1 MKHRQ
6 HRNKPSQELLS
17 LINEA
22 TSLHLYLIHEK
33 GPLSLLF
40 QDDASKKYH
49 ITIGNNIT
57 CSCSTSSNPNTIHP
71 HCIHILYTLL
81 KYFKLPYNNPLLFQ
95 TTFTDNEINK
105 LLEYKHQNT
114 PSPSIP
120 KCVPL
125 PNQIQP
131 TNQMNLIDDT
141 VCPICQE
148 DLYSNE
154 GLYYCKDSCGHNF
167 HISCLKIFIKH
178 KQDSESDV
186 TCPLCRYKWNE
197 DSYENILHKTTT
209 VKCYKVHK
217 GINCVNCSRMNIKFE
232 RFHCLYCDNMNLCV
246 ECFNNGIHKSMG
258 HKFIMKKSA
267 DDKWVGVEYK
277 DDNDNERKYVIR
289 KIHITQYLISCL
301 NDYDINSNS
310 NSNNGDRKCCVCQG
324 VVHVNKCNGSGNVK
338 QLLMYKELPN
348 CKCVLH
354 LRCCD
359 KMFKVYEYDVHSKSI
374 VVDVMFNKCK
384 EDNTIIF
391 KGLTSIKQ
399 RLYIKHNSN
408 SNNNVKHNEIVF
420 GMNELFIG
428 DHNNVVVRNV
438 KTKSVSKRK
447 YVKMFMEGNC
457 DKDNKWSKGNEI
469 GFGLDIQKVK
479 FDCGNG
485 IKGFE
490 SSFNNRKIFGEKE
503 SRMIGR
509 VYKNEGL
516 MTLKKRMNT
525 KMERGGNDNGNDT
538 IIAKNRTHIGEIGSL
553 VVTKLPNVWERNG
566 KGVLSPLLIDLP
578 E

>member
-1 MKHRQ
+1 
-6 HRNKPSQELLS
+6 
-17 LINEA
+17 
-22 TSLHLYLIHEK
+22 
-33 GPLSLLF
+33 
-40 QDDASKKYH
+40 
-49 ITIGNNIT
+49 
-57 CSCSTSSNPNTIHP
+57 
-71 HCIHILYTLL
+71 
-81 KYFKLPYNNPLLFQ
+81 
-95 TTFTDNEINK
+95 
-105 LLEYKHQNT
+105 
-114 PSPSIP
+114 
-120 KCVPL
+120 
-125 PNQIQP
+125 
-131 TNQMNLIDDT
+131 
-141 VCPICQE
+141 
-148 DLYSNE
+148 
-154 GLYYCKDSCGHNF
+154 
-167 HISCLKIFIKH
+167 
-178 KQDSESDV
+178 
-186 TCPLCRYKWNE
+186 
-197 DSYENILHKTTT
+197 
-209 VKCYKVHK
+209 
-217 GINCVNCSRMNIKFE
+217 
-232 RFHCLYCDNMNLCV
+232 
-246 ECFNNGIHKSMG
+246 
-258 HKFIMKKSA
+258 
-267 DDKWVGVEYK
+267 
-277 DDNDNERKYVIR
+277 
-289 KIHITQYLISCL
+289 
-301 NDYDINSNS
+301 
-310 NSNNGDRKCCVCQG
+310 
-324 VVHVNKCNGSGNVK
+324 
-338 QLLMYKELPN
+338 MYKELPN

-457 DKDNKWSKGNEI
+457 DKDNKWSKGDEI

-479 FDCGNG
+479 FNCGNG

-490 SSFNNRKIFGEKE
+490 SSFNNKKIFGEKE

-525 KMERGGNDNGNDT
+525 KMERGGNGNGNDT
-538 IIAKNRTHIGEIGSL
+538 VIAKNRTHIGEIGSL

>member
-209 VKCYKVHK
+209 IKCYKVHK

-277 DDNDNERKYVIR
+277 NDNDNERKYVIR

-420 GMNELFIG
+420 GF
-428 DHNNVVVRNV
+428 
-438 KTKSVSKRK
+438 
-447 YVKMFMEGNC
+447 
-457 DKDNKWSKGNEI
+457 
-469 GFGLDIQKVK
+469 DIQKVK
-479 FDCGNG
+479 FNCGNS

-490 SSFNNRKIFGEKE
+490 SSFNNKKIFGEKE

-525 KMERGGNDNGNDT
+525 KMERGGNGNGNDT
-538 IIAKNRTHIGEIGSL
+538 VIAKNRTHIGEIGSL